1 MKKYS
6 LFLGMITVI
15 MVIMFGISLTGCATT
30 VPIKS
35 VKMPTIDTSNVKR
48 LAVEGFKNE
57 SGINNQDI
65 AQLIRYITEKATQI
79 IDSTG
84 RFTKVS
90 PADPNSD
97 GIFTGEI
104 RSINVSD
111 SQDSRT
117 VRDKNGEH
125 IVTQFNREVALEF
138 SYTVIDKRTGL
149 PIREVIKRGTERKTA
164 DSLSALN
171 VLDIAK
177 SIVDTQL
184 RTLESDIVPTIVTT
198 NRALVKE
205 TSNDKAVKQR
215 MNDTLIL
222 VKNNNYAEAI
232 RQYEEIAAEYGSTA
246 ARANAGILREAIAS
260 DTAAASR
267 LAQLEEERGGLSDK
281 AVKSSVEELYVVLPA
296 GAVIMIVEERS
307 ADRGRLDEIIN
318 TINSTIVSEGKLKVV
333 DRSNQALINAEQ
345 QFQYSGYVD
354 DDSIVEVG
362 HQLGAQ
368 YIVIFGISGQMSTRQ
383 LNMRLLDIETSQIIR
398 QSSFEI

>member
-1 MKKYS
+1 MKKRS
-6 LFLGMITVI
+6 MFLGMITII

-35 VKMPTIDTSNVKR
+35 VRTPTIDTSNIQR

-79 IDSTG
+79 IDATG

-90 PADPNSD
+90 PADPNAD

-117 VRDKNGEH
+117 VRDKNGER

-177 SIVDTQL
+177 SIIDSQL

-260 DTAAASR
+260 DSAAASR

-281 AVKSSVEELYVVLPA
+281 AVKSSVEELHAVLPA

-307 ADRGRLDEIIN
+307 ADRGRLDEIVN
-318 TINSTIVSEGKLKVV
+318 AINSTIVSEGKLKVV

-368 YIVIFGISGQMSTRQ
+368 YIVIFGISGQMSSRQ
-383 LNMRLLDIETSQIIR
+383 LNIRVLSIETSQIIH